1 MNNVQN
7 QEITPIP
14 SYFNLWPV
22 VFDML
27 SFERH
32 GFRGEAKEIKTEFRL
47 SYAIKKITDTN
58 YCVTLRATATR
69 KEEYTA
75 TVQIS
80 GYCNFDEALP
90 KEADTETLLK
100 ENALAILFPY
110 IRSQMTLLTAQPE
123 VEPIVWP
130 VMNILEMLKKSD
142 E

>member
-1 MNNVQN
+1 MKNMQN
-7 QEITPIP
+7 QELTPVS
-14 SYFNLWPV
+14 SYFNLRPV
-22 VFDML
+22 VFDVI

-32 GFRGEAKEIKTEFRL
+32 GFRNENKEIKTEFGL
-47 SYAIKKITDTN
+47 SYGIKKLTDTN

-80 GYCNFDEALP
+80 GYCDFDTALP
-90 KEADTETLLK
+90 EEADTQTLLK
-100 ENALAILFPY
+100 ENVLAILFPY

-130 VMNILEMLKKSD
+130 VMNILEMLKKAD